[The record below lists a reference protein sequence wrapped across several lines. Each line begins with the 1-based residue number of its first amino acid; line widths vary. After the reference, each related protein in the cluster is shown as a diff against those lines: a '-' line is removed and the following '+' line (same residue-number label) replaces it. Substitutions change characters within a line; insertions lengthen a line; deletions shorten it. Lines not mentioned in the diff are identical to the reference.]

1 MLGMCLAIPGK
12 IISKEGDLA
21 RVDFGGVVREVSLKL
36 TPEAREG
43 DYVIVHTGYAISV
56 LDEREALETLKMLEE
71 LSRYMEE

>member
-21 RVDFGGVVREVSLKL
+21 RVDFGGVIREVSLKI

-56 LDEREALETLKMLEE
+56 LDEKEALETLKVLEE
-71 LSRYMEE
+71 LSQYIEE